1 MKKTKV
7 GLIFGGVSAEH
18 EISIITFDQVIR
30 NIDKDKYEPVP
41 IYITLDGDWICDDRL
56 NDVTRYKEMFTGEQS
71 DLKKFN
77 RKVLPPYPLR
87 HEKSGFMKKMLDERI
102 EIDIAFPL
110 IHGSGGEDGSLQ
122 GLLELADIPYVG
134 SGIASSG
141 VGMDK
146 VMQKRILAS
155 AGIPVVKFADYLKSR
170 IETDH
175 GAVQEEIKQTFGFP
189 LFVKPASAGSSV
201 GITKVTS
208 PDFLAVALDEAC
220 RYDRKV
226 IVEQAVEN
234 PREINCAVMG
244 DDEEVTASVCEE
256 VFSEGFLDYKQKYLK
271 GGKKGNP
278 RGGLPRGG
286 MADLSRT
293 IPADISDELSAT
305 ISELTVKVFRALDC
319 SGSARVDFL
328 LSGSGEVTVTELNS
342 IPGSLSFYLW
352 EKSGVTFPEMID
364 KLIVYGFSTYRRR
377 KMLRRSSG
385 FSAVQRYLQE
395 KDKPARE

>member
-56 NDVTRYKEMFTGEQS
+56 GDVTRYKEIFTGEKS

-77 RKVLPPYPLR
+77 RKILPPYPLR

-102 EIDIAFPL
+102 EIDVAFPL

-134 SGIASSG
+134 SGIAASS

-146 VMQKRILAS
+146 VMQKHILAS
-155 AGIPVVKFADYLKSR
+155 AGLPVVKFADYLKSR
-170 IETDH
+170 IDSDH
-175 GAVQEEIKQTFGFP
+175 NSVQEEIKRTFGFP
-189 LFVKPASAGSSV
+189 LFVKPASSGSSV
-201 GITKVTS
+201 GITKVSS

-220 RYDRKV
+220 RYDRKI

-244 DDEEVTASVCEE
+244 DDEEAATSMCEE

-271 GGKKGNP
+271 GGKKSS
-278 RGGLPRGG
+278 PRGG
-286 MADLSRT
+286 MADVSRT
-293 IPADISDELSAT
+293 IPADISQELSDT
-305 ISELTVKVFRALDC
+305 ISDLTLKVFRALDC
-319 SGSARVDFL
+319 SGCARVDFL
-328 LSGSGEVTVTELNS
+328 LSGSGDVTVTELNS
-342 IPGSLSFYLW
+342 IPGSLSFYMW
-352 EKSGVTFPEMID
+352 EKSGTGFPELID
-364 KLIVYGFSTYRRR
+364 KVIGYAFSTYRRR

-395 KDKPARE
+395 KDKQPGE